1 MTHLTGSW
9 PALISKED
17 ETEPKP
23 ILCQG
28 MVVLVSSEGGTALVS
43 KYSSSTLHCHV
54 STKHGPSGSTEVHLQ
69 RVVEKEPY
77 SRSHDTIISVS
88 LVGAVHEYHPNTMYL

>member
-9 PALISKED
+9 PALVSKQD

-28 MVVLVSSEGGTALVS
+28 MVVLVSSEGGTALIS
-43 KYSSSTLHCHV
+43 KYGSSTLHCHV
-54 STKHGPSGSTEVHLQ
+54 TTEHSPSGSTEVHLQ
-69 RVVEKEPY
+69 RVVEE
-77 SRSHDTIISVS
+77 
-88 LVGAVHEYHPNTMYL
+88 GYLTPGPMTQ